1 MILENS
7 NTGSVAAKLMKKMG
21 WNEGSGIGKNLQGI
35 SAPIEVFLFFSN
47 KITCLFLIKF
57 FFNSSI
63 VNTKATMRQ
72 RGAGLGATTYE
83 IDPNDSYKE
92 AARKLARARFEQLN
106 S

>member
-1 MILENS
+1 
-7 NTGSVAAKLMKKMG
+7 
-21 WNEGSGIGKNLQGI
+21 
-35 SAPIEVFLFFSN
+35 
-47 KITCLFLIKF
+47 
-57 FFNSSI
+57 
-63 VNTKATMRQ
+63 MRQ